1 MALPSNRPSSGDS
14 KTARATQAA
23 ARDAAQGD
31 AFLREVDEALLE
43 DQLLSTFKRWAVPV
57 GTAIAVGLAGLGG
70 WLYWTN
76 HQAAEAEAHAEQFT
90 IALDRLD
97 AGGLD
102 DASSRLALLGQ
113 GSDGGAVAARLL
125 QAGILAKQGKTAA
138 ATQMFAAISADDS
151 APKPYRDLATIRQLS
166 LAFDTVPVSELIA
179 RLRPLAAPGNPW
191 FGSAG
196 ELLGMAY
203 LKQGRKD
210 LAAPLFGAI
219 SRDATV
225 PDSERA
231 RARQMAGQL
240 GFDAVDDIARAP
252 APSAP
257 DAGAQPSPDQPPAQQ
272 AQPQPTG
279 PQGAGAA
286 ASQ

>member
-1 MALPSNRPSSGDS
+1 MALPFNRPPSGDKKS
-14 KTARATQAA
+14 SRATPLAV
-23 ARDAAQGD
+23 RDAAQND
-31 AFLREVDEALLE
+31 AFLREVDEALRE
-43 DQLLSTFKRWAVPV
+43 DQLLTAFKRWGVPV

-70 WLYWTN
+70 WLYWSN
-76 HQAAEAEAHAEQFT
+76 HQAAQAEANAEQFT

-102 DASSRLALLGQ
+102 DANSRLTLLGQ
-113 GSDGGAVAARLL
+113 GNDGSAVAARLL
-125 QAGILAKQGKTAA
+125 QAGILAKQGKTDAA
-138 ATQMFAAISADDS
+138 AQMFGAISADDG
-151 APKPYRDLATIRQLS
+151 APKPYRDLATVRQLA
-166 LAFDTVPVSELIA
+166 LAFDTVPVADMIA

-219 SRDATV
+219 SRDSTV
-225 PDSERA
+225 PDSVRA
-231 RARQMAGQL
+231 RARQLAGQL
-240 GFDAVDDIARAP
+240 GFDAVDDIAPAP
-252 APSAP
+252 APVAASQ
-257 DAGAQPSPDQPPAQQ
+257 GADQQQ
-272 AQPQPTG
+272 AQPQPAS
-279 PQGAGAA
+279 PQGAGSA